1 MSALS
6 RLGFIREVTL
16 LRDRIAS
23 FDVYPFSI
31 PAVRHLRS
39 LKLNPAVTFLVGENG
54 TGKSTLMEAIAV
66 AAGLNAEG
74 GSQNFRFSARG
85 TESELH
91 LFLRLV
97 RNLRRPRDSFFLRA
111 ESFFNVA
118 TYLDELALDD
128 SRAYDSYGG
137 QSLHEKSHGESLLA
151 LLGHRFG
158 RDALYLLDEPEAGL
172 SALGQLSLLAA
183 MNDLVVDKG
192 CQFLIATHSPIVLA
206 FPAATIYMLA
216 EEGIS
221 EVAYEETEHYS
232 LTRDFLNNRDRYLRQ
247 LFTTGPAQQL

>member
-1 MSALS
+1 MSP
-6 RLGFIREVTL
+6 RGRGGFIREVTL

-23 FDVYPFSI
+23 FDAYPFSI
-31 PAVRHLRS
+31 PAVRHLHS
-39 LKLNPAVTFLVGENG
+39 LKLNPVVTFLVGENG
-54 TGKSTLMEAIAV
+54 SGKSTLIEAIAV

-97 RNLRRPRDSFFLRA
+97 RNLRRPRDSFFLRT

-118 TYLDELALDD
+118 TYLDELALADG
-128 SRAYDSYGG
+128 RAYDSYGG
-137 QSLHEKSHGESLLA
+137 QSLHARSHGEAFLSLLKY
-151 LLGHRFG
+151 RFG
-158 RDALYLLDEPEAGL
+158 GDAFYVLDEPEAGL

-183 MNDLVVDKG
+183 MNDLAVDKG
-192 CQFLIATHSPIVLA
+192 CQFLIATHSPIVMA
-206 FPAATIYMLA
+206 YPTATIYMLSDD
-216 EEGIS
+216 GIS

-232 LTRDFLNNRDRYLRQ
+232 LTREFLNNRERYLRE
-247 LFTTGPAQQL
+247 LFTTGPAQQM